1 MFIYAI
7 ACPVVLD
14 MLSVWQII
22 LKNCWVRFGNF
33 LFPVIVEVPAISALS
48 IIEINMF
55 TVCLT
60 DLQHWDSLNGGL
72 QESWQNH

>member
-1 MFIYAI
+1 MTAE
-7 ACPVVLD
+7 VL
-14 MLSVWQII
+14 
-22 LKNCWVRFGNF
+22 
-33 LFPVIVEVPAISALS
+33 VIGALS

-60 DLQHWDSLNGGL
+60 DLQHWNSLNGGL